1 MDTATLRTFLAAAET
16 GSFSGAAGRV
26 NASAS
31 SVSERIKQLEHR
43 LGVRLFARDKRGCRL
58 TPAGHKFLAPAT
70 QAVRALD
77 IGRAEVALPE
87 RFSRSLSFGGQYVLW
102 DEMLLAWLAALRTTM
117 PHVAL
122 RVTSGASAR
131 LNRDL
136 AEGFLEMAVLYD
148 PVFRREVG
156 SQPLFEDRLVLVT
169 GGDVKDWRKDYVQ
182 IEWGGTR
189 AVEIA
194 SRLDL
199 SPESG
204 IVLDLG
210 ARSAQW
216 LTSQRMSG
224 YMPRRA
230 VAQLIEDGALRIVE
244 EAPQFDFPA
253 YVCWRRDLDAPMVA
267 KVILSL
273 ERAYREAR

>member
-58 TPAGHKFLAPAT
+58 TPAGRKFLAPAT
-70 QAVRALD
+70 QAIRALD

-87 RFSRSLSFGGQYVLW
+87 RYSHSLSFGGQYVLW
-102 DEMLLAWLAALRTTM
+102 DEMLLVWLATLRTTM

-169 GGDVKDWRKDYVQ
+169 GGDVNDWRRDYVQ

-230 VAQLIEDGALRIVE
+230 VARLIEDGALRIVE

-267 KVILSL
+267 EVIRSL

>member
-58 TPAGHKFLAPAT
+58 TPAGRKFLAPAT

-102 DEMLLAWLAALRTTM
+102 DELLLAWLAALRTTM
-117 PHVAL
+117 PHVAF

-156 SQPLFEDRLVLVT
+156 SQPLFQDRLILVT
-169 GGDVKDWRKDYVQ
+169 GGDLKDWRRDYVQ

-199 SPESG
+199 SPETG

-224 YMPRRA
+224 YMPLRA
-230 VAQLIEDGALRIVE
+230 VARLIENGALRIVD

-253 YVCWRRDLDAPMVA
+253 YVCWRRDLDAPTVTE
-267 KVILSL
+267 VILSL
-273 ERAYREAR
+273 ERAYGEAR